1 MKNTIV
7 IRDSNNNK
15 HKFKTTIKTEKGL
28 KTFLNK
34 FRKEN
39 NIDIAIGFITNG
51 EKLIGFEIDKTE
63 IKINQ

>member
-7 IRDSNNNK
+7 IRDSNDNR
-15 HKFKTTIKTEKGL
+15 HEFKTAIKTEKGL